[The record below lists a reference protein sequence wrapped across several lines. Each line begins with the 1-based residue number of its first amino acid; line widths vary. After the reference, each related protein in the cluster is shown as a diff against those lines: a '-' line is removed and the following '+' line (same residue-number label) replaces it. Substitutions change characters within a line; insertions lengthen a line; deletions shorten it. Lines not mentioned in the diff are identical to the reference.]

1 MIYSNGD
8 YGVAVIYSSVTR
20 VAVIYSNVIKVA
32 VIYSKMVGVANVQ
45 VAVLHS
51 NETYWS
57 SNGSLVNR
65 TVV

>member
-1 MIYSNGD
+1 M
-8 YGVAVIYSSVTR
+8 
-20 VAVIYSNVIKVA
+20 AVIYSNVIRVANVYVA
-32 VIYSKMVGVANVQ
+32 VLYSNVIRVANVQ

-57 SNGSLVNR
+57 GNGSLLNR